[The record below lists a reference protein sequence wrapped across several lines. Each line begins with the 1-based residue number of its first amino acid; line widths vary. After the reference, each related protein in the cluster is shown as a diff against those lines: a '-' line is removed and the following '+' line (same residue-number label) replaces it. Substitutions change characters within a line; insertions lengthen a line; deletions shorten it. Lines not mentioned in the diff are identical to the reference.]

1 MDLAG
6 IAIDADPPWSIV
18 VRIGGSLHADP
29 IAGDFEAFDAI
40 HPVLRASCITPDM
53 PIMHV

>member
-1 MDLAG
+1 MDLAE
-6 IAIDADPPWSIV
+6 IAIDADPPRNIV

-29 IAGDFEAFDAI
+29 IACDFETFDAI
-40 HPVLRASCITPDM
+40 EPAGRASCITPDM